1 MKRCTDSAPA
11 HEFDAITDLSFP
23 LDVMLQYLTKTPSEI
38 DMPLKPFL
46 LLSAAALSLP
56 AAAFAQDTV
65 PSTPQVAPPAASG
78 STPASDAHAAII
90 VTGQR
95 LDAARASIQPS
106 LGATSYGVDHAT
118 IQALPGGENQPLNQ
132 LILQV
137 PGVVQ
142 DGFGQFHVRDDHNG
156 LQYRINGTI
165 LPEGLAVFGQT
176 LSPRLIQSFNL
187 LTGALP
193 AQYGL
198 RTAGIIDITTK
209 SGLFDNGG
217 SISLYGG
224 SHDTIEPSV
233 QYGGSTGSTNYFVSA
248 DFRHD
253 RLGIESVDGS
263 SNPIHDKTDQAQAF
277 GYIDH
282 VIDDNNRISFLGGY
296 SNQAFQI
303 PNPDGL
309 QPDNGYNVGGQ
320 TNFLSNDLNE
330 RQIERTGFG
339 AISFL
344 HDAGP
349 LTWQTSLFARYS
361 ELVYRPDITGEL
373 LFNGQ
378 AQQALKKDF
387 SIGIQSEAAY
397 RLSDTHTLRGGVILQ
412 RDRGT
417 SDTNTFVFP
426 VDATG
431 AQTGQPISIHDQGG
445 QTEWTESVY
454 LQDEWKVLPG
464 VTLNYG
470 GRFDHY
476 CGYRCEQQF
485 SPRVN
490 AVWQPGTGTTIHVGY
505 ARYFS
510 PPPFELVATTSV
522 ARFAG
527 TSAAAPSLTNTTPFA
542 ERQNYFDIGFQQK
555 LGAFSFGLDGYL
567 RRSKNLIDEG
577 QFGAPII
584 LTPFNYRQGRV
595 HGVEANVSYSQG
607 PILAYANFAYAK
619 AQGKDIVSSQFSFDP
634 ADLAYIQNHY
644 IYLDHDQTYT
654 ASAGL
659 SYSFRD
665 GFLSG
670 SKVGGD
676 MLFGSGLRSDGAV
689 PNGDHLPAYAQFNLT
704 ASHKFDRP
712 GLEMRIDVV
721 NVADHKYEIRDGT
734 GIGVG
739 APQFGPR
746 RGVFVG
752 LTKDI

>member
-1 MKRCTDSAPA
+1 MP
-11 HEFDAITDLSFP
+11 P
-23 LDVMLQYLTKTPSEI
+23 KT
-38 DMPLKPFL
+38 LL
-46 LLSAAALSLP
+46 LLSAASLTLP
-56 AAAFAQDTV
+56 AVALAADA
-65 PSTPQVAPPAASG
+65 
-78 STPASDAHAAII
+78 TPASVAAATPSGSGNGDSADSQSIV

-106 LGATSYGVDHAT
+106 LGATSYGVDNTT
-118 IQALPGGENQPLNQ
+118 IQALPGGDNQQLNQ
-132 LILQV
+132 LVLQV

-142 DGFGQFHVRDDHNG
+142 DGFGQLHVRDDHNG

-165 LPEGLAVFGQT
+165 LPEGLSVFGQT
-176 LSPRLIQSFNL
+176 LSPRLIEKFDL

-209 SGLFDNGG
+209 SGMFNNGG
-217 SISLYGG
+217 TLSLYGG
-224 SHDTIEPSV
+224 SHDTIEPSIE
-233 QYGGSTGSTNYFVSA
+233 YGGSTGSTNYFVSG

-253 RLGIESVDGS
+253 KLGIESVDGS
-263 SNPIHDKTDQAQAF
+263 STPIHDRTDQAQFFTYA
-277 GYIDH
+277 DH
-282 VIDDNNRISFLGGY
+282 VIDESNRISFVGGY
-296 SNQAFQI
+296 SNDYFQI
-303 PNPDGL
+303 PNPRGL
-309 QPDNGYNVGGQ
+309 HPDNGFDVGGQ
-320 TNFLSNDLNE
+320 TDYLSDNLDE

-339 AISFL
+339 ALSWL
-344 HDAGP
+344 HDKGP

-361 ELVYRPDITGEL
+361 ELIYRPDITGEL

-387 SIGIQSEAAY
+387 SVGLQSEAAY
-397 RLSDTHTLRGGVILQ
+397 RLSDTHTLRGGVVLE

-417 SDTNTFVFP
+417 SNTTTFVFP
-426 VDATG
+426 VDAAG
-431 AQTGQPISIHDQGG
+431 SQTGQPISIGDQGSK
-445 QTEWTESVY
+445 TEWTESVY
-454 LQDEWKVLPG
+454 LQDEWKVLPA
-464 VTLNYG
+464 VTLNFG

-490 AVWQPGTGTTIHVGY
+490 AVWQPGSGTTIHAGY

-510 PPPFELVATTSV
+510 PPPFELVGTTSV
-522 ARFAG
+522 AKFVG
-527 TSAAAPSLTNTTPFA
+527 TSAAAPSLENTTPFA

-555 LGAFSFGLDGYL
+555 LGAVTFGVDGYY
-567 RRSKNLIDEG
+567 RKSKNLIDEG

-584 LTPFNYRQGRV
+584 LTPFNYRQGRI
-595 HGVEANVSYSQG
+595 HGVEANISYKKG
-607 PILAYANFAYAK
+607 PWLAYANFAYAK

-634 ADLAYIQNHY
+634 GDLAYIRDHY

-654 ASAGL
+654 GSAGV

-665 GFLSG
+665 GFLAG
-670 SKVGGD
+670 TKLGGD
-676 MLFGSGLRSDGAV
+676 MIYGSGLRKDGAV
-689 PNGDHLPAYAQFNLT
+689 PNGDHLPGYAQFNLT
-704 ASHKFDRP
+704 ASHKFEGP
-712 GLEMRIDVV
+712 GLEVRVDVT
-721 NVADHKYEIRDGT
+721 NLFDHKYEIRDGS

-752 LTKDI
+752 ISKDI